1 MPTCALCG
9 SELTAATDSR
19 EHLIPNAIG
28 GRKKVRGFIC
38 STCNNGT
45 GESWDSELAKN
56 LNGLSVLFNVKRER
70 GEVPDEEVATTS
82 GEMLT
87 YPADGPMVPRN
98 PKFESTP
105 TNAGVEINIAA
116 RSVREARQMMKGVKK
131 KYPQINLEDLLS
143 KSEVVS
149 RYPNEYVHFSLCFG
163 GPLAG
168 RAVVKMAL
176 CLAVSNGIAPEKSAI
191 ARRYL
196 LDEEADA
203 CFGYFYAR
211 DLVRARPDGVP
222 IHCVAIRGCPKSGLL
237 LGYVELFGVQRS
249 VVCLNDRYDG
259 AEIDASYTL
268 DPRSGQEI
276 SLPVD
281 LDLTLEEVRASY
293 DYKMI
298 PEGSVEAALEAVL
311 PSALKNADDRER
323 SRVASRAVENA
334 FKASGC
340 GEGER
345 LTEEHI
351 SRISSELTVQL
362 EPYILHLIG
371 RKK

>member
-1 MPTCALCG
+1 MSTCTLCG
-9 SELTAATDSR
+9 SELTDETDSR

-28 GRKKVRGFIC
+28 GRRKVRGFIC
-38 STCNNGT
+38 ARCNNGT
-45 GESWDSELAKN
+45 GETWDAELAKN
-56 LNGLSVLFNVKRER
+56 LNGLSVLFNIKRER
-70 GEVPDEEVATTS
+70 GEVPAENVETTS
-82 GEMLT
+82 GQKLT
-87 YPADGPMVPRN
+87 YPADRPLSPRD
-98 PKFESTP
+98 PKFDSTP
-105 TNAGVEINIAA
+105 TSAGVEINIAA

-143 KSEVVS
+143 SAEVVS
-149 RYPNEYVHFSLCFG
+149 QYPDEFVHFSLCFG

-168 RAVVKMAL
+168 RAIVKMAL
-176 CLAVSNGIAPEKSAI
+176 CLAVSEGIAPDNSPI
-191 ARRYL
+191 ARQYL
-196 LDEEADA
+196 TDEEADA

-211 DLVRARPDGVP
+211 DLVCSRPDGVP
-222 IHCVAIRGCPKSGLL
+222 IHCVAVRGSPKSRLL
-237 LGYVELFGVQRS
+237 LGYVELFGVQRT
-249 VVCLNDRYDG
+249 VVCLNEQYEG
-259 AEIDASYTL
+259 PEIEASYAL
-268 DPRSGQEI
+268 DPRDGQEI
-276 SLPVD
+276 SLLVD
-281 LDLTLEEVRASY
+281 LDLTLEEVQASY

-298 PEGSVEAALEAVL
+298 PNGSVESALESVL

-351 SRISSELTVQL
+351 GRISRELTTQL